1 MFLDVET
8 RLRAFGEQLQRGVAH
23 VDVDEVLGTTSIG
36 GASDTVGV
44 EVTLVDGDPPA
55 ATPTRRQ
62 RWSLVTVAAA
72 VVAVVVSALV
82 LASRDDPVERDP
94 ATPPTAPTKVVSGRV
109 GFVGLPPPG
118 AIPSAPEVGELVV
131 EVGGPDPGSRTWV
144 YADGRLIWHRSD
156 DLPEGA
162 NSSFTGFLEQRLTPE
177 GVELLRA
184 ETASLLDGEQYRP
197 DLPERVPNLSQ
208 PCRWVLCQLLVHDG
222 GRLVSVPWP
231 GDDSPILARINDPAS
246 WLPTS
251 AWEDPEIKAYVP
263 SRYSVCY
270 DESPGFADLP
280 QLVQDLL
287 SDAWPQGQGIPA
299 RCADLT
305 TEEART
311 LVDALDDA
319 GLGYGEPRFSLS
331 YYAGLSFE
339 PYLPHF
345 EVYCQHCG

>member
-1 MFLDVET
+1 
-8 RLRAFGEQLQRGVAH
+8 
-23 VDVDEVLGTTSIG
+23 
-36 GASDTVGV
+36 
-44 EVTLVDGDPPA
+44 
-55 ATPTRRQ
+55 
-62 RWSLVTVAAA
+62 VAAA
-72 VVAVVVSALV
+72 VVAAVVSALV
-82 LASRDDPVERDP
+82 LASPDDPIEQDP
-94 ATPPTAPTKVVSGRV
+94 ATPPTTPAKVVSGRV
-109 GFVGLPPPG
+109 GFIGLPPPG
-118 AIPSAPEVGELVV
+118 ATPSTPEVGELVV

-162 NSSFTGFLEQRLTPE
+162 NWAFTGFLEQRLTPA

-184 ETASLLDGEQYRP
+184 ETASLLDGEQSRP

-208 PCRWVLCQLLVHDG
+208 PCRWAYCQLLVRDG

-231 GDDSPILARINDPAS
+231 GDDSPVLARINDPAS
-246 WLPTS
+246 WLPAS
-251 AWEDPEIKAYVP
+251 AWQDPEIKAYVP
-263 SRYSVCY
+263 SRYQACF
-270 DESPGFADLP
+270 DESPRFDVLP

-287 SDAWPQGQGIPA
+287 SDAWPQASGVPA

-311 LVDALDDA
+311 LVDALDDV
-319 GLGYGEPRFSLS
+319 GRGRDDDGDPFHVWKNVGIPEVSLS
-331 YYAGLSFE
+331 YGISTDGGTSFLGLSFE